1 MQFLLVGFGFSL
13 VKMAGENFRYF
24 YTVEANSSQELHV
37 TSGTKEKQK
46 QLLKNGNFLG
56 IFHDKSNNQQKTFST
71 DYKLHLKLKRAQS
84 RLNVLKSLA

>member
-46 QLLKNGNFLG
+46 QLLKNGNF
-56 IFHDKSNNQQKTFST
+56 FRHFPWQKQQPTENVF
-71 DYKLHLKLKRAQS
+71 Y
-84 RLNVLKSLA
+84 RLQVAFET